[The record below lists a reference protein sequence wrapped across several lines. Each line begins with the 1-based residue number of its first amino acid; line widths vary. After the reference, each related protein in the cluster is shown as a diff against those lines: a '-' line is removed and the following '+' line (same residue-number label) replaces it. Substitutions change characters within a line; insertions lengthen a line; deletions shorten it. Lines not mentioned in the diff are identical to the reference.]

1 MTPTQV
7 AHQIV
12 SLLVFHI
19 PEEHRQQ
26 VINYVQSSFNGD
38 GKAIAHSF
46 DQELL
51 LQLLDDE
58 DETNVNNH

>member
-1 MTPTQV
+1 MNPTQV

-26 VINYVQSSFNGD
+26 VIDYVQSGFDGD
-38 GKAIAHSF
+38 GRAIAHSVQ
-46 DQELL
+46 QELQL
-51 LQLLDDE
+51 KLLDE
-58 DETNVNNH
+58 EQIKRG